1 MNKLMTI
8 AAVGLLI
15 AGVGMVTVNAA
26 ETTGT
31 ATVKTLKNGLKNGAK
46 NGLKNGL
53 KNGMKNGK
61 VNGDKK

>member
-8 AAVGLLI
+8 AAAGLLI

-31 ATVKTLKNGLKNGAK
+31 TTTVKT
-46 NGLKNGL
+46 L

>member
-8 AAVGLLI
+8 AAAGLLI

-31 ATVKTLKNGLKNGAK
+31 TTVKT
-46 NGLKNGL
+46 L

-61 VNGDKK
+61 VNGDKKRIRSPEIP

>member
-1 MNKLMTI
+1 MNKFMTI
-8 AAVGLLI
+8 AAAGLLI

-31 ATVKTLKNGLKNGAK
+31 TVKT
-46 NGLKNGL
+46 L

-61 VNGDKK
+61 VNVDKK

>member
-8 AAVGLLI
+8 AAAGLLI

-31 ATVKTLKNGLKNGAK
+31 TTVKTLKNGLKNG
-46 NGLKNGL
+46 
-53 KNGMKNGK
+53 K
-61 VNGDKK
+61 VNGDQK

>member
-15 AGVGMVTVNAA
+15 AGVGMVTVNVA

-46 NGLKNGL
+46 NG
-53 KNGMKNGK
+53 K

>member
-15 AGVGMVTVNAA
+15 ASVGMVTVNAA

-31 ATVKTLKNGLKNGAK
+31 TTVKTLKNGLKNGAK
-46 NGLKNGL
+46 NE
-53 KNGMKNGK
+53 K